1 MASAFPSRGVGYP
14 AARSTVRGPGCR
26 YAGGLG
32 PGGEVGGR
40 VAVPVC
46 NKPAAVAAEHPL
58 AQLHPRCDPPALRA
72 GPGGWE
78 PAVTD
83 DQFSAIPSRFVAELP
98 GQFGPGGVTDGAG
111 KLSVAKQV
119 GDGEVFQAK
128 PIVGLDELAGD
139 LVQKAPAPVGN
150 AGVLSGQPPD
160 GLGVV
165 GGSGLGAR
173 CRTRP
178 CPQAQ
183 HAVLERPGRRET
195 ADLGSGGGGSYG
207 ERGKSTVDP
216 DKPGVVVG
224 EARWV
229 AAVRV
234 EVSSSVP
241 LGTPPMRENRAVARR
256 RRCFLAQVRP

>member
-1 MASAFPSRGVGYP
+1 MASAFPSRGVGDP
-14 AARSTVRGPGCR
+14 AARSTVRSP
-26 YAGGLG
+26 
-32 PGGEVGGR
+32 
-40 VAVPVC
+40 VAAMLAASAQAARLAAALQSRSE

-58 AQLHPRCDPPALRA
+58 AQLHPRCLTRPHCEQVLVDGNQRSQTTSSV
-72 GPGGWE
+72 
-78 PAVTD
+78 AV
-83 DQFSAIPSRFVAELP
+83 PSRFVAELP

-178 CPQAQ
+178 CPQA
-183 HAVLERPGRRET
+183 HACCAGAAWAASKRPTSVLV
-195 ADLGSGGGGSYG
+195 A
-207 ERGKSTVDP
+207 
-216 DKPGVVVG
+216 
-224 EARWV
+224 V
-229 AAVRV
+229 AATANAESPR
-234 EVSSSVP
+234 S
-241 LGTPPMRENRAVARR
+241 TPTNPAWSLARR
-256 RRCFLAQVRP
+256 DGWRR